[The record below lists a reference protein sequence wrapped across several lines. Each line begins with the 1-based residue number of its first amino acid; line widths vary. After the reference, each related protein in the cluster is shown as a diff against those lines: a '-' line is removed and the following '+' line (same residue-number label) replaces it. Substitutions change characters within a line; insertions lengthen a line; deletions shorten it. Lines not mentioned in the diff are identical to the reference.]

1 MITVISPAKTMD
13 FESKAP
19 SFSSKPIFQSESEH
33 LIDLCKTLTLE
44 QIKELM
50 SVSDKIAKT
59 NYTRFQMFYDNT
71 TPGKQAIY
79 TYNGDVY
86 NGIQTNSF
94 DLEDIKYAQSS
105 IRILSGLY
113 GILKPMDLIKPYR
126 LEMGIR
132 LEVNQENGLYQFWRN
147 KVTSHMIKELESH
160 KQKTIV
166 NLASKEY
173 SSAIDRNNIPCQI
186 IDIIFKETKNK
197 ETKIVPIKSK
207 RARGVMT
214 NFIIKEKITDPESL
228 KAFEENGYRFNKSL
242 SSSREYVFVSKS
254 KYTPYPCR
262 KTL

>member
-19 SFSSKPIFQSESEH
+19 SFSSKPIFQPESEY
-33 LIDLCKTLTLE
+33 LIDLCKDLSLE
-44 QIKELM
+44 QIKGLM

-71 TPGKQAIY
+71 TPEKQAIY

-94 DLEDIKYAQSS
+94 DAEDIKYAQNS

-113 GILKPMDLIKPYR
+113 GILRPMDLIKPYR
-126 LEMGIR
+126 LEMGTR
-132 LEVNQENGLYQFWRN
+132 LDVKQQKGLYQFWRN
-147 KVTSHMIKELESH
+147 KITSHIIKELEPH
-160 KQKTIV
+160 KEKTII
-166 NLASKEY
+166 NLASHEY
-173 SSAIDRNNIPCQI
+173 SSVIDRNNAPCHI
-186 IDIIFKETKNK
+186 IDIVFKETKNN

-214 NFIIKEKITDPESL
+214 NFIIKGKITNPESL
-228 KAFEENGYRFNKSL
+228 KAFEKNGYRFNKSL
-242 SSSREYVFVSKS
+242 SSSREYVFVGE
-254 KYTPYPCR
+254 
-262 KTL
+262 